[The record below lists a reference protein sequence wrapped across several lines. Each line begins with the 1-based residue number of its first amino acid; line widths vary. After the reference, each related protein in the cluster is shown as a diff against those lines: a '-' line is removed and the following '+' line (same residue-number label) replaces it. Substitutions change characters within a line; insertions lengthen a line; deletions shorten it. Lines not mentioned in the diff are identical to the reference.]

1 MLQREL
7 AAQTGITVTKL
18 QEIMVDNGMNPD
30 QDPVNSTIIDRIR
43 QIFCGSQS
51 QPVALPESNQSEPE
65 PEAPKRKRGRPSKDS
80 QLATKA
86 TESIQKTGAATHQV
100 KANYANQVNTLEML
114 AGAALGQQATA
125 AYAEGFLRA
134 RAAGQSQF
142 LSNYV
147 GTLAEAIKSDQ
158 SDFNPTEL
166 AEKLGLDPSS
176 DFLEVGELP
185 LSLEMLNISLS
196 I

>member
-7 AAQTGITVTKL
+7 AIEIGISQTKL
-18 QEIMVDNGMNPD
+18 QEGMLDSSIDPDLDPIDNA
-30 QDPVNSTIIDRIR
+30 TADRIR
-43 QIFCGSQS
+43 QIFRGSQT
-51 QPVALPESNQSEPE
+51 QPTALPESNQSGPE
-65 PEAPKRKRGRPSKDS
+65 PETPKRKRGRPSKDS

-86 TESIQKTGAATHQV
+86 SESIQETGAATHQV
-100 KANYANQVNTLEML
+100 KVNHANQVNTLEML
-114 AGAALGQQATA
+114 AGVALGQQATA

-134 RAAGQSQF
+134 RAVGQSQF

-147 GTLAEAIKSDQ
+147 TTLAESIKSDQ
-158 SDFNPTEL
+158 YDFNPSEL
-166 AEKLGLDPSS
+166 AAKLGLDPSS

-196 I
+196 G